1 MPLDN
6 SKKKGMLG
14 DMITSTVLD
23 NGVRVISEHVEHMHT
38 VSIGIWV
45 ANGSRHESPECNG
58 VAHFIE
64 HLLFKGT
71 GRRTA
76 RQISMEI
83 DSMGGILNAFTGHE
97 YVCYYAKVLAKFL
110 PRVTDLL
117 SDIFLHSIF
126 PADEI
131 ERERKVILQEIK
143 MRDDSPEE
151 AIHDRFHQNFWSGH
165 ALGNSILGTA
175 ETINGLSREVV
186 AQYRQSRYRPDDIII
201 SAAGNVNHETLVRLV
216 DAEFSA
222 VSSVWKPDGVVFRPK
237 GGRRVNLFERDLE
250 QTLICMGT
258 RALQQDHPDRYA
270 MHLLTTILGGGMSS
284 RLFQEVREKKGLAYS
299 VYAYVISHADSGAL
313 VVHSGTEKKHCCEV
327 IDIAL
332 TEMKRLKHE
341 PVTQAELDSARE
353 QMKGKLLMSLESSD
367 SLMTRLAKNVIY
379 LGHHQPVENILAGF
393 DAVSTRDVMACAE
406 KLFDGECLKLE
417 VMGKVGG
424 LGLTA
429 DSLQL

>member
-1 MPLDN
+1 
-6 SKKKGMLG
+6 
-14 DMITSTVLD
+14 MITSTVLD
-23 NGVRVISEHVEHMHT
+23 NGVRVITEHVEHMHT

-76 RQISMEI
+76 RQISLEI

-117 SDIFLHSIF
+117 SDIFLHSTF
-126 PADEI
+126 PADEL

-165 ALGNSILGTA
+165 ALGNSILGT
-175 ETINGLSREVV
+175 EESINGLSREVV
-186 AQYRQSRYRPDDIII
+186 AQYKQSRYRPDDIII
-201 SAAGNVNHETLVRLV
+201 SAAGNVNHETLVGLV
-216 DAEFSA
+216 AAEFSA
-222 VSSVWKPDGVVFRPK
+222 ISSGWKPDGHAFRPQ
-237 GGRRVNLFERDLE
+237 GGRRVNLCERDLE

-299 VYAYVISHADSGAL
+299 VYSYVISHADSGAL
-313 VVHSGTEKKHCCEV
+313 VVHSGTEQKHCSEV

-332 TEMKRLKHE
+332 TEMKRLKQE
-341 PVTQAELDSARE
+341 PVPQAELDSARE
-353 QMKGKLLMSLESSD
+353 QIKGKLLMSLESSD

-393 DAVSTRDVMACAE
+393 DAAGAQDVMACAE
-406 KLFDGECLKLE
+406 KLFDGECLNLE

-424 LGLTA
+424 LGLTV
-429 DSLQL
+429 DRLQL

>member
-1 MPLDN
+1 
-6 SKKKGMLG
+6 
-14 DMITSTVLD
+14 MITSTVLD
-23 NGVRVISEHVEHMHT
+23 NGVRVITERVDHMHT

-45 ANGSRHESPECNG
+45 ANATRHESPEYNG

-64 HLLFKGT
+64 HLIFKGT
-71 GRRTA
+71 ERRTA
-76 RQISMEI
+76 RQIALEI
-83 DSMGGILNAFTGHE
+83 DSMGGILNAFTSHE

-117 SDIFLHSIF
+117 TDIFLSSTF

-151 AIHDRFHQNFWSGH
+151 AIHDRFHQSFWHGH
-165 ALGNSILGTA
+165 ALGNSVLGT
-175 ETINGLSREVV
+175 EGTIDGLSRDMIV
-186 AQYRQSRYRPDDIII
+186 AYKLSHYRPDDIII
-201 SAAGNVNHETLVRLV
+201 SAAGNVNHDTLVNLLQT
-216 DAEFSA
+216 EFS
-222 VSSVWKPDGVVFRPK
+222 VISSKWKPDGLGFRPK
-237 GGRRVNLFERDLE
+237 GGRQVNLCERELE

-313 VVHSGTEKKHCCEV
+313 VVYSGTEQKHCREV

-332 TEMKRLKHE
+332 AEMVRLKCE

-367 SLMTRLAKNVIY
+367 SLMTRLAKNIIY
-379 LGHHQPVENILAGF
+379 LGRHQPVESILAGF
-393 DAVSTRDVMACAE
+393 DTVSTQDVQDIAE
-406 KLFDGECLKLE
+406 KLFDGECLNLE
-417 VMGKVGG
+417 VMGKVSG
-424 LGLTA
+424 LGITN
-429 DSLQL
+429 DSLVF

>member
-1 MPLDN
+1 
-6 SKKKGMLG
+6 
-14 DMITSTVLD
+14 MITSTVLD
-23 NGVRVISEHVEHMHT
+23 NGVRVITERVEHMHT

-45 ANGSRHESPECNG
+45 ANGSRHETPEYNG

-71 GRRTA
+71 ERRSA
-76 RQISMEI
+76 RQISLEI

-117 SDIFLHSIF
+117 TDIFLHSTF

-151 AIHDRFHQNFWSGH
+151 AIHDRFHQNFYRGH
-165 ALGNSILGTA
+165 ALGNSILGTEA
-175 ETINGLSREVV
+175 IINGLSRE
-186 AQYRQSRYRPDDIII
+186 AITQYMHSRYRPEDIII
-201 SAAGNVNHETLVRLV
+201 SAAGNVNHETLVELLA
-216 DAEFSA
+216 AEFSA
-222 VSSVWKPDGVVFRPK
+222 VPSSAWKPDGLRFTPE
-237 GGRRVNLFERDLE
+237 GGRRINQIERDLE

-258 RALQQDHPDRYA
+258 RALQQDHPERYA

-313 VVHSGTEKKHCCEV
+313 VVYSGTELKHCREV
-327 IDIAL
+327 IEIAL
-332 TEMKRLKHE
+332 TEMRRLKHE

-379 LGHHQPVENILAGF
+379 MGSHQPMESLLAGF
-393 DAVSTRDVMACAE
+393 DAVRVEDVAGIAGR
-406 KLFDGECLKLE
+406 LFNGECLNLE
-417 VMGKVGG
+417 VMGKTSG
-424 LGLTA
+424 LGLAA
-429 DSLQL
+429 DTLQL

>member
-1 MPLDN
+1 
-6 SKKKGMLG
+6 MLG

-23 NGVRVISEHVEHMHT
+23 NGVRVITEHVEHMHT

-76 RQISMEI
+76 RQISLEI

-117 SDIFLHSIF
+117 SDIFLHSTF
-126 PADEI
+126 PADEL

-165 ALGNSILGTA
+165 ALGNSILGTE

-186 AQYRQSRYRPDDIII
+186 AQYKQSRYRPDDIII
-201 SAAGNVNHETLVRLV
+201 SAAGNVNHETLVGLV
-216 DAEFSA
+216 AAEFSA
-222 VSSVWKPDGVVFRPK
+222 ISSGWKPDGHAFRPQ
-237 GGRRVNLFERDLE
+237 GGRRVNLCERDLE

-299 VYAYVISHADSGAL
+299 VYSYVISHADSGAL
-313 VVHSGTEKKHCCEV
+313 VVHSGTEQKHCCEV

-332 TEMKRLKHE
+332 TEMKRLKQE
-341 PVTQAELDSARE
+341 PVPQAELDSARE
-353 QMKGKLLMSLESSD
+353 QIKGKLLMSLESSD

-393 DAVSTRDVMACAE
+393 DAAGAQDVMACAE
-406 KLFDGECLKLE
+406 KLFDGECLNLE

-424 LGLTA
+424 LGLTV
-429 DSLQL
+429 DRLQL

>member
-1 MPLDN
+1 
-6 SKKKGMLG
+6 
-14 DMITSTVLD
+14 MITSTVLD
-23 NGVRVISEHVEHMHT
+23 NGLRVITEHVEHMHT

-45 ANGSRHESPECNG
+45 ANGSRHETPEYNG

-71 GRRTA
+71 ERRSA
-76 RQISMEI
+76 RQVSLEI

-117 SDIFLHSIF
+117 SDIFLYSTF

-151 AIHDRFHQNFWSGH
+151 AIHDRFHQSFWNGH
-165 ALGNSILGTA
+165 ALGNPIVGTEA
-175 ETINGLSREVV
+175 IINGLSREAIV
-186 AQYRQSRYRPDDIII
+186 QYKQSRYRPQDIII
-201 SAAGNVNHETLVRLV
+201 SAAGNVNHEVLVGLV
-216 DAEFSA
+216 KAEFSA
-222 VSSVWKPDGVVFRPK
+222 ISSSAWGPSGLGFTPQV
-237 GGRRVNLFERDLE
+237 GRRVNQCERDLE

-270 MHLLTTILGGGMSS
+270 MHILTTILGGGMSS

-313 VVHSGTEKKHCCEV
+313 VVYSGTEQKHCREV
-327 IDIAL
+327 LDIAL
-332 TEMKRLKHE
+332 AEMKRMKNE

-353 QMKGKLLMSLESSD
+353 QIKGNLLMSLESSD

-379 LGHHQPVENILAGF
+379 LGRHQPIENILAGF
-393 DAVSTRDVMACAE
+393 DAVRITDVMDIAGR
-406 KLFDGECLKLE
+406 LFDGECLNLE
-417 VMGKVGG
+417 VMGKTGG
-424 LGLTA
+424 LGLTS
-429 DSLQL
+429 DILSL